1 MVDRHLVESRLA
13 AIRDHLERV
22 RAMLPAQRDGFLT
35 DRGAQEAVAFN
46 LFLAFQDALDLAA
59 HVIADRSLALPTS
72 GREHFDI
79 LTRAGLLTAATA
91 AAMARCAGLRNL
103 IAHAY
108 GSLDLGRLYDETP
121 AGLTALQAFSQEL
134 EAAL

>member
-1 MVDRHLVESRLA
+1 VVDRHLTESRLA
-13 AIRDHLERV
+13 AIRDHIARV
-22 RAMLPAQRDGFLT
+22 REMRSATREQFLT

-72 GREHFDI
+72 GREHFEI
-79 LTRAGLLTAATA
+79 LARQGLLTAPTA

-108 GSLDLGRLYDETP
+108 GSVDLGRLYDETL
-121 AGLTALQAFSQEL
+121 AGMAALQAFSQEL